1 MRSGV
6 WCSHSAA
13 GSVSIRHPYNRA
25 GHASG
30 QSSGD
35 DGAQAQADH
44 LGPPLGRHGSQAAD
58 HDSRTGGVGEPAH
71 GTGHEPG
78 THAGPRQCFHHS
90 KGYPTMKNTCFL
102 LVCALGLT
110 GLALADQ
117 LILHNGAV
125 VTGTYVGGDA
135 RSVHFVGPDGN
146 VQTYA
151 VGNVSSI
158 RFATPPTAAH
168 PAVPVPPA
176 VPATRP
182 APVRPPVPPVPVAR
196 PAPVRPPAPAPRRAA
211 VVPSPRRAA
220 RSQYGVTVPAGTLIR
235 VRLIDAIYADV
246 RRVGQ
251 RFRARIDSPVR
262 VGGRTVIPRYADATV
277 QVMGLERSSRR
288 QGRGEVA
295 LKLHDITL
303 GEWSYPVA
311 TNYAEG
317 QRKRS
322 RTARNRSTSD
332 ILADI
337 FSGARGAGT
346 GITDSTLR
354 GTRLQIPSRSRLK
367 FVLRAPL
374 EI

>member
-1 MRSGV
+1 
-6 WCSHSAA
+6 
-13 GSVSIRHPYNRA
+13 
-25 GHASG
+25 
-30 QSSGD
+30 
-35 DGAQAQADH
+35 
-44 LGPPLGRHGSQAAD
+44 
-58 HDSRTGGVGEPAH
+58 
-71 GTGHEPG
+71 
-78 THAGPRQCFHHS
+78 
-90 KGYPTMKNTCFL
+90 MKNTCFL

-168 PAVPVPPA
+168 PAVPVAPA
-176 VPATRP
+176 VPAARPGPVRPPVPPVPAARP

-196 PAPVRPPAPAPRRAA
+196 PAPAPRRAA

-288 QGRGEVA
+288 QGRDEVA
-295 LKLHDITL
+295 LKLYDITL

-346 GITDSTLR
+346 GVTASTLR

>member
-1 MRSGV
+1 
-6 WCSHSAA
+6 
-13 GSVSIRHPYNRA
+13 
-25 GHASG
+25 
-30 QSSGD
+30 
-35 DGAQAQADH
+35 
-44 LGPPLGRHGSQAAD
+44 
-58 HDSRTGGVGEPAH
+58 
-71 GTGHEPG
+71 
-78 THAGPRQCFHHS
+78 
-90 KGYPTMKNTCFL
+90 MKNTCFL

-168 PAVPVPPA
+168 PAVPVAPA
-176 VPATRP
+176 VPAARP

-196 PAPVRPPAPAPRRAA
+196 PAPAPRRAA

-288 QGRGEVA
+288 QGRDQVA
-295 LKLHDITL
+295 LKLYDISL

-317 QRKRS
+317 QRKRN

-346 GITDSTLR
+346 GVTASTLR
-354 GTRLQIPSRSRLK
+354 GARLQIPSRSRLK